1 MAQKRGNG
9 EGSRPRK
16 RPDGRWEARYYADT
30 PEGRK
35 RKTLYGKT
43 RKEVAEKLTKALA
56 NQETSETFVPSNI
69 SVLEFFAQYEDVARE
84 TMKRRS
90 FETYQDIARLHLLP
104 ALGSLKLKEL
114 TREHVQRM
122 YASKRGAGFSAARIR
137 RVHGVLSSALNKAVL
152 WRLVAHNVC
161 KEVSP
166 PRIEAPDV
174 KPLTK
179 EQAKAFLAA
188 VQTDRYHA
196 LYCLALTSGMRL
208 GELGGLSWSE
218 VDLENRTVRVRRA
231 LVTGRGGQTFDT
243 PKTAGSRRT
252 ITLTRKAV
260 ESLQHH
266 RECQTANGIS
276 VEDDALVFTNT
287 LGGPI
292 NPSHL
297 IVRSFKPLLRRA
309 GLPDINFHALRHTC
323 CCLLLMAGV
332 NAKVVSLQLGH
343 SSPAFTLSKYAS
355 FLPGWGDEA
364 SGAMDQALS

>member
-1 MAQKRGNG
+1 MVQKRGNG

-30 PEGRK
+30 PDGRK

-43 RKEVAEKLTKALA
+43 RKEVADRLARALTE
-56 NQETSETFVPSNI
+56 QETPAAFVPSNI
-69 SVLEFFAQYEDVARE
+69 TVREFFAQYEDVARE

-104 ALGSLKLKEL
+104 ALGSLKLKDL

-122 YASKRGAGFSAARIR
+122 YANKRGAGLSAARVR
-137 RVHGVLSSALNKAVL
+137 RIHGVLSSALNKAVL

-166 PRIEAPDV
+166 PRVENPDV
-174 KPLTK
+174 RPLTK
-179 EQAKAFLAA
+179 DQAKAFLAA
-188 VQTDRYHA
+188 AQTDRYHA
-196 LYCLALTSGMRL
+196 LYCLALTSGMRI
-208 GELGGLSWSE
+208 GEIGGLLWSE
-218 VDLENRTVRVRRA
+218 VDLEAGAVRVRRA
-231 LVTGRGGQTFDT
+231 LITGRGGQTFDT

-252 ITLTRKAV
+252 ITLTSRAV
-260 ESLQHH
+260 KSLQRH
-266 RECQTANGIS
+266 RQRQRIDGIS

-287 LGGPI
+287 IGGPI

-297 IVRSFKPLLRRA
+297 IVRSFKPLLKRA
-309 GLPDINFHALRHTC
+309 GLPDTNFHALRHTC

-364 SGAMDQALS
+364 SEAMDQALG